1 MLKNRLS
8 MFPGRRTKTG
18 DKLVGGYKFVKE
30 IFYHRLSLKPNDKN
44 LLVVAQ
50 GSKTYFF
57 KTGD

>member
-30 IFYHRLSLKPNDKN
+30 IFYHRLSFKRNDKN
-44 LLVVAQ
+44 FLVVAQ
-50 GSKTYFF
+50 RPKTYSF
-57 KTGD
+57 KTGN

>member
-18 DKLVGGYKFVKE
+18 DKLAGGYKFVKE

-50 GSKTYFF
+50 GPKTYSF
-57 KTGD
+57 KTGH

>member
-8 MFPGRRTKTG
+8 RFPGRRTKTG

-30 IFYHRLSLKPNDKN
+30 IFYHRLSFKPNDKN

-50 GSKTYFF
+50 GPKTYFF
-57 KTGD
+57 KNGH